1 MKLCMAGID
10 HVSAALEQ
18 REKLALVRGQVQAVL
33 PRIAERTG
41 CAAVLL
47 ATCSRTELYLH
58 AEGERVLPDAAEV
71 LCEAAGAPEC
81 RPFLVQRAGGEAV
94 RHLMQV
100 SAGMQ
105 SQIFGD
111 DQIVSQVKDAA
122 ALARELKTADAV
134 LDTLFRRAVTAGKR
148 VRTETRLTGV
158 PASAAQAG
166 VRRAERFFGTLAGKR
181 AVVIGNGEM
190 GRLAARALVEAG
202 CAVTVTLRTYRHGE
216 TVVPQ
221 GCATVP
227 YERRMERIEGA
238 DLVVSA
244 TTSPHFTLT
253 AEQTA
258 ALSHPPRLLLDL
270 AMPRDI
276 ESAAASGHTALF
288 NLDDL
293 GELGDTDN
301 AARETALRILDEET
315 REFFAWL
322 NYRAALPLIAQLKS
336 AVASRVRHIRDYDA
350 LVADG
355 DAETLAELAANRAV
369 ELVLGGMKQKIDVET
384 MKACLEHIGK
394 GSGR

>member
-10 HVSAALEQ
+10 ASAPFEE
-18 REKLALVRGQVQAVL
+18 REKLSLVRGQVQAML
-33 PRIAERTG
+33 PRIAEQTG

-58 AEGERVLPDAAEV
+58 AEGERALPDPAEA
-71 LCEAAGAPEC
+71 LCRAAGVAASAFVTRREG
-81 RPFLVQRAGGEAV
+81 ADAV
-94 RHLMQV
+94 RHLMHV
-100 SAGMQ
+100 AAGMQ

-111 DQIVSQVKDAA
+111 DQIVSQVKDAV
-122 ALARELKTADAV
+122 ALAREAKTTDAV

-158 PASAAQAG
+158 PASAAEVG
-166 VRRAERFFGTLAGKR
+166 VRRAERFFGSLAGRR

-190 GRLAARALVEAG
+190 GRLAARALVRAG
-202 CAVTVTLRTYRHGE
+202 SEVTVTLRTYRHGE
-216 TVVPQ
+216 TLVPQ
-221 GCATVP
+221 GCGTVP
-227 YERRMERIEGA
+227 YDRRLDAIEGA

-253 AEQTA
+253 AAQMQT
-258 ALSHPPRLLLDL
+258 LLCPPRLLLDL

-276 ESAAASGHTALF
+276 ESTAAGAQTALF

-293 GELGDTDN
+293 GDLGDADDTS
-301 AARETALRILDEET
+301 RETAGCILDEET

-322 NYRAALPLIAQLKS
+322 NYRAALPLIAKIKS
-336 AVASRVRHIRDYDA
+336 AAIERVRHMRDYDA
-350 LVADG
+350 LAAEG
-355 DAETLAELAANRAV
+355 DAETLAELAVSRAV
-369 ELVLGGMKQKIDVET
+369 ELVIGGMKEKVNVQS
-384 MKACLEHIGK
+384 MKDCLEHIRK

>member
-10 HVSAALEQ
+10 ASAPFEE
-18 REKLALVRGQVQAVL
+18 REKLSLVRGQVQAML
-33 PRIAERTG
+33 PRIAEQTG

-58 AEGERVLPDAAEV
+58 AEGERALPDPAEA
-71 LCEAAGAPEC
+71 LCRAAGVAASAFVTRREG
-81 RPFLVQRAGGEAV
+81 ADAV
-94 RHLMQV
+94 RHLMHV
-100 SAGMQ
+100 AAGMQ

-111 DQIVSQVKDAA
+111 DQIVSQVKDAV
-122 ALARELKTADAV
+122 ALAREAKTTDAV

-158 PASAAQAG
+158 PASAAEVG
-166 VRRAERFFGTLAGKR
+166 VRRAERFFGSLAGRR

-190 GRLAARALVEAG
+190 GRLAARALVRAG
-202 CAVTVTLRTYRHGE
+202 SEVTVTLRTYRHGE
-216 TVVPQ
+216 TLVPQ
-221 GCATVP
+221 GCGTVP
-227 YERRMERIEGA
+227 YDRRLDAIEGA

-253 AEQTA
+253 AAQMQT
-258 ALSHPPRLLLDL
+258 LLCPPRLLLDL

-276 ESAAASGHTALF
+276 ESTAAGAQTALF

-293 GELGDTDN
+293 GDLGDADDTS
-301 AARETALRILDEET
+301 RETAECILDEET

-322 NYRAALPLIAQLKS
+322 NYRTALPLITEIKS
-336 AVASRVRHIRDYDA
+336 AAIERVRHMRDYDA
-350 LVADG
+350 LAAEG
-355 DAETLAELAANRAV
+355 DAETLAELAVSRAV
-369 ELVLGGMKQKIDVET
+369 ELVLGGMKEKVNVQS
-384 MKACLEHIGK
+384 MKDCLEHIRK

>member
-10 HVSAALEQ
+10 ASAPFEE
-18 REKLALVRGQVQAVL
+18 REKLSLVRGQVQAML
-33 PRIAERTG
+33 PRIAEQTG

-58 AEGERVLPDAAEV
+58 AEGERALPDPAEA
-71 LCEAAGAPEC
+71 LCRAAGVAASAFVTRREG
-81 RPFLVQRAGGEAV
+81 ADAV
-94 RHLMQV
+94 RHLMHV
-100 SAGMQ
+100 AAGMQ

-111 DQIVSQVKDAA
+111 DQIVSQVKDAV
-122 ALARELKTADAV
+122 ALAREAKTTDAV

-158 PASAAQAG
+158 PASAAEVG
-166 VRRAERFFGTLAGKR
+166 VRRAERFFGSLAGRR

-190 GRLAARALVEAG
+190 GRLAARALVRAG
-202 CAVTVTLRTYRHGE
+202 SEVTVTLRTYRHGE
-216 TVVPQ
+216 TLVPQ
-221 GCATVP
+221 GCGTVP
-227 YERRMERIEGA
+227 YDRRLDAIEGA

-253 AEQTA
+253 AAQMQT
-258 ALSHPPRLLLDL
+258 LLCPPRLLLDL

-276 ESAAASGHTALF
+276 ESTAVGAQTALF

-293 GELGDTDN
+293 GDLGDADDTS
-301 AARETALRILDEET
+301 RETAECILDEET

-322 NYRAALPLIAQLKS
+322 NYRAALPLIAKIKS
-336 AVASRVRHIRDYDA
+336 AAIERVRHMRDYDA
-350 LVADG
+350 LAAEG
-355 DAETLAELAANRAV
+355 DAETLAELAVSRAV
-369 ELVLGGMKQKIDVET
+369 ELVLGGMKEKVNVQS
-384 MKACLEHIGK
+384 MKDCLEHIRK

>member
-10 HVSAALEQ
+10 ASAPFEE
-18 REKLALVRGQVQAVL
+18 REKLSLVRGQVQAML
-33 PRIAERTG
+33 PRIAEQTG

-58 AEGERVLPDAAEV
+58 AEGERALPDTAEA
-71 LCEAAGAPEC
+71 LCRAAGVAASAFVTRREG
-81 RPFLVQRAGGEAV
+81 ADAV
-94 RHLMQV
+94 RHLMHV
-100 SAGMQ
+100 AAGMQ

-111 DQIVSQVKDAA
+111 DQIVSQVKDAV
-122 ALARELKTADAV
+122 ALAREAKTTDAV

-158 PASAAQAG
+158 PASAAEVG
-166 VRRAERFFGTLAGKR
+166 VRRAERFFGSLAGRR

-190 GRLAARALVEAG
+190 GRLAARALVRAG
-202 CAVTVTLRTYRHGE
+202 SEVTVTLRTYRHGE
-216 TVVPQ
+216 TLVPQ
-221 GCATVP
+221 GCGTVP
-227 YERRMERIEGA
+227 YDRRLDAIEGA

-253 AEQTA
+253 AVQMQT
-258 ALSHPPRLLLDL
+258 LLCPPRLLLDL

-276 ESAAASGHTALF
+276 ESTAAGAQTALF

-293 GELGDTDN
+293 GDLGDADDTS
-301 AARETALRILDEET
+301 RETAECILDEET

-322 NYRAALPLIAQLKS
+322 NYRAALPLIAKIKS
-336 AVASRVRHIRDYDA
+336 AAIERVRHMRDYDA
-350 LVADG
+350 LAAEG
-355 DAETLAELAANRAV
+355 DAETLAELAVSRAV
-369 ELVLGGMKQKIDVET
+369 ELVLGGMKEKVNVQS
-384 MKACLEHIGK
+384 MKDCLEHIRK

>member
-10 HVSAALEQ
+10 ASAPFEE
-18 REKLALVRGQVQAVL
+18 REKLSLVRGQVQAML
-33 PRIAERTG
+33 PRIAEQTG

-58 AEGERVLPDAAEV
+58 AEGERALPDPAEA
-71 LCEAAGAPEC
+71 LCRAAGVAASAFVTRREG
-81 RPFLVQRAGGEAV
+81 ADAV
-94 RHLMQV
+94 RHLMHV
-100 SAGMQ
+100 AAGMQ

-111 DQIVSQVKDAA
+111 DQIVSQVKDAV
-122 ALARELKTADAV
+122 ALAREAKTTDAV

-158 PASAAQAG
+158 PASAAEVG
-166 VRRAERFFGTLAGKR
+166 VRRAERFFGSLAGRR

-190 GRLAARALVEAG
+190 GRLAARALVRAG
-202 CAVTVTLRTYRHGE
+202 SEVTVTLRTYRHGE
-216 TVVPQ
+216 TLVPQ
-221 GCATVP
+221 GCGTVP
-227 YERRMERIEGA
+227 YDRRLDAIEGA

-253 AEQTA
+253 AAQMQT
-258 ALSHPPRLLLDL
+258 LLCPPRLLLDL

-276 ESAAASGHTALF
+276 ESTAARAQTALF

-293 GELGDTDN
+293 GDLGDADDTS
-301 AARETALRILDEET
+301 RETAECILDEET

-322 NYRAALPLIAQLKS
+322 NYRAALPLIAKIKS
-336 AVASRVRHIRDYDA
+336 AAIERVRHMRDYDA
-350 LVADG
+350 LSAEG
-355 DAETLAELAANRAV
+355 DAETLAELAVSRAV
-369 ELVLGGMKQKIDVET
+369 ELVLGGMKEKVNVQS
-384 MKACLEHIGK
+384 MKDCLEHIRK

>member
-10 HVSAALEQ
+10 ASAPFEE
-18 REKLALVRGQVQAVL
+18 REKLSLVRGQVQAML
-33 PRIAERTG
+33 PRIAEQTG

-58 AEGERVLPDAAEV
+58 AEGDRALPDPAEA
-71 LCEAAGAPEC
+71 LCRAAGVAASAFVTRREG
-81 RPFLVQRAGGEAV
+81 ADAV
-94 RHLMQV
+94 RHLMHV
-100 SAGMQ
+100 AAGMQ

-111 DQIVSQVKDAA
+111 DQIVSQVKDAV
-122 ALARELKTADAV
+122 ALAREAKTTDAV

-158 PASAAQAG
+158 PASAAEVG
-166 VRRAERFFGTLAGKR
+166 VRRAERFFGSLAGRR

-190 GRLAARALVEAG
+190 GRLAARALVRAG
-202 CAVTVTLRTYRHGE
+202 SEVTVTLRTYRHGE
-216 TVVPQ
+216 TLVPQ
-221 GCATVP
+221 GCGTVP
-227 YERRMERIEGA
+227 YARRLDAIEGA

-253 AEQTA
+253 AAQMQT
-258 ALSHPPRLLLDL
+258 LLCPPRLLLDL

-276 ESAAASGHTALF
+276 ESTAAGAQTALF

-293 GELGDTDN
+293 GDLGDADDTS
-301 AARETALRILDEET
+301 RETAECILDEET

-322 NYRAALPLIAQLKS
+322 NYRAALPLIAKIKS
-336 AVASRVRHIRDYDA
+336 AAIERVRHMRDYDA
-350 LVADG
+350 LAAEG
-355 DAETLAELAANRAV
+355 DAETLAELAVSRAV
-369 ELVLGGMKQKIDVET
+369 ELVLGGMKEKVNVQS
-384 MKACLEHIGK
+384 MKDCLEHIRK

>member
-10 HVSAALEQ
+10 ASAPFEE
-18 REKLALVRGQVQAVL
+18 REKLSLVRGQVQAML
-33 PRIAERTG
+33 PRIAEQTG

-58 AEGERVLPDAAEV
+58 AEGERALPDPAEA
-71 LCEAAGAPEC
+71 LCRAAGVAASAFVTRREG
-81 RPFLVQRAGGEAV
+81 ADTV
-94 RHLMQV
+94 RHLMHV
-100 SAGMQ
+100 AAGMQ

-111 DQIVSQVKDAA
+111 DQIVSQVKDAV
-122 ALARELKTADAV
+122 ALAREAKTTDAV

-158 PASAAQAG
+158 PTSAAEVG
-166 VRRAERFFGTLAGKR
+166 VRRAERFFGSLAGRR

-190 GRLAARALVEAG
+190 GRLAARALVRAG
-202 CAVTVTLRTYRHGE
+202 SEVTVTLRTYRHGE
-216 TVVPQ
+216 TLVPQ
-221 GCATVP
+221 GCGTVP
-227 YERRMERIEGA
+227 YDRRLDAIEGA

-253 AEQTA
+253 AAQMQT
-258 ALSHPPRLLLDL
+258 LLCPPRLLLDL

-276 ESAAASGHTALF
+276 ESTAAGAQTALF

-293 GELGDTDN
+293 GDLGDADDTS
-301 AARETALRILDEET
+301 RETAECILDEET

-322 NYRAALPLIAQLKS
+322 NYRAALPLIAKIKS
-336 AVASRVRHIRDYDA
+336 AAIERVRHMRDYDA
-350 LVADG
+350 LAAEG
-355 DAETLAELAANRAV
+355 DAETLAELAVSRAV
-369 ELVLGGMKQKIDVET
+369 ELVLGGMKEKVNVQS
-384 MKACLEHIGK
+384 MKDCLEHIRK

>member
-10 HVSAALEQ
+10 ASAPFEE
-18 REKLALVRGQVQAVL
+18 REKLSLVRGQVQAML
-33 PRIAERTG
+33 PRIAEQTG

-58 AEGERVLPDAAEV
+58 AEGERALPDPAEA
-71 LCEAAGAPEC
+71 LCRAAGVAASAFVTRREG
-81 RPFLVQRAGGEAV
+81 ADAV
-94 RHLMQV
+94 RHLMHV
-100 SAGMQ
+100 AAGMQ

-111 DQIVSQVKDAA
+111 DQIVSQVKDAV
-122 ALARELKTADAV
+122 ALAREAKTTDAV

-158 PASAAQAG
+158 PASAAEVG
-166 VRRAERFFGTLAGKR
+166 VRRAERFFGSLAGRR

-190 GRLAARALVEAG
+190 SRLAARALVRAG
-202 CAVTVTLRTYRHGE
+202 SEVTVTLRTYRHGE
-216 TVVPQ
+216 TLVPQ
-221 GCATVP
+221 GCGTVP
-227 YERRMERIEGA
+227 YDRRLDAIEGA

-253 AEQTA
+253 AAQMQM
-258 ALSHPPRLLLDL
+258 LLCPPRLLLDL

-276 ESAAASGHTALF
+276 ESTAAGAQTALF

-293 GELGDTDN
+293 GDLGDTDDTS
-301 AARETALRILDEET
+301 RETAECILDEEK

-322 NYRAALPLIAQLKS
+322 NYRAALPLIAKIKS
-336 AVASRVRHIRDYDA
+336 AAIERVRHMRDYDA
-350 LVADG
+350 LAAEG
-355 DAETLAELAANRAV
+355 DAETLAELAVSRAV
-369 ELVLGGMKQKIDVET
+369 ELVLGGMKEKVNVQS
-384 MKACLEHIGK
+384 MKDCLEHIRK

>member
-10 HVSAALEQ
+10 ASAPFEE
-18 REKLALVRGQVQAVL
+18 RERLSLVRGQVQAML
-33 PRIAERTG
+33 PRIAEQTG

-58 AEGERVLPDAAEV
+58 AEGERALPDPAEA
-71 LCEAAGAPEC
+71 LCRAAGVAASAFVTRREG
-81 RPFLVQRAGGEAV
+81 ADAV
-94 RHLMQV
+94 RHLMHV
-100 SAGMQ
+100 ASGMQ

-111 DQIVSQVKDAA
+111 DQIVSQVKDAV
-122 ALARELKTADAV
+122 ALAREAKTTDAV

-158 PASAAQAG
+158 PASAAEVG
-166 VRRAERFFGTLAGKR
+166 VRRAERFFGSLAGRR

-190 GRLAARALVEAG
+190 GRLAARALVRAG
-202 CAVTVTLRTYRHGE
+202 SEVTVTLRTYRHGE
-216 TVVPQ
+216 TLVPQ
-221 GCATVP
+221 GCGTVP
-227 YERRMERIEGA
+227 YDRRLDAIEGA

-253 AEQTA
+253 AAQMQT
-258 ALSHPPRLLLDL
+258 LLCPPRLLLDL

-276 ESAAASGHTALF
+276 ESTAAGAQTALF

-293 GELGDTDN
+293 GDLGDADDTS
-301 AARETALRILDEET
+301 RETAECILDEET

-322 NYRAALPLIAQLKS
+322 NYRAALPLIAKIKS
-336 AVASRVRHIRDYDA
+336 AVIERVRHMRDYDA
-350 LVADG
+350 LAAEG
-355 DAETLAELAANRAV
+355 DAETLAELAVSRAV
-369 ELVLGGMKQKIDVET
+369 ELVLGGMKEKVNVQS
-384 MKACLEHIGK
+384 MKDCLEHIRK

>member
-10 HVSAALEQ
+10 ASAPFEE
-18 REKLALVRGQVQAVL
+18 REKLSLVRGQVQAML
-33 PRIAERTG
+33 PRIAEQTG

-58 AEGERVLPDAAEV
+58 AEGERVLPDPAEALCRAADV
-71 LCEAAGAPEC
+71 AASAFVTRREGAD
-81 RPFLVQRAGGEAV
+81 AV
-94 RHLMQV
+94 RHLMHV
-100 SAGMQ
+100 AAGMQ

-111 DQIVSQVKDAA
+111 DQIVSQVKDAV
-122 ALARELKTADAV
+122 ALAREAKTTDAV

-158 PASAAQAG
+158 PASAAEVG
-166 VRRAERFFGTLAGKR
+166 VRRAERFFGSLAGRR

-190 GRLAARALVEAG
+190 GRLAARALVRAG
-202 CAVTVTLRTYRHGE
+202 SEVTVTLRTYRHGE
-216 TVVPQ
+216 TLVPQ
-221 GCATVP
+221 GCGTVP
-227 YERRMERIEGA
+227 YDRRLDAIEGA

-253 AEQTA
+253 AAQMQT
-258 ALSHPPRLLLDL
+258 LLCPPRLLLDL

-276 ESAAASGHTALF
+276 ESTAAGAQTALF

-293 GELGDTDN
+293 GDLGDADDTS
-301 AARETALRILDEET
+301 RETAECILDEET

-322 NYRAALPLIAQLKS
+322 NYRAALPLIAKIKS
-336 AVASRVRHIRDYDA
+336 AAIERVRHMRDYDA
-350 LVADG
+350 LAAEG
-355 DAETLAELAANRAV
+355 DAETLAELAVSRAV
-369 ELVLGGMKQKIDVET
+369 ELVLGGMKEKVNVQS
-384 MKACLEHIGK
+384 MKDCLEHIRK

>member
-18 REKLALVRGQVQAVL
+18 REKLSLVRGQVQAVL

-58 AEGERVLPDAAEV
+58 AEGERVLPGAAEV

-111 DQIVSQVKDAA
+111 DQIVSQVKVAA

-253 AEQTA
+253 A
-258 ALSHPPRLLLDL
+258 
-270 AMPRDI
+270 
-276 ESAAASGHTALF
+276 
-288 NLDDL
+288 
-293 GELGDTDN
+293 
-301 AARETALRILDEET
+301 
-315 REFFAWL
+315 
-322 NYRAALPLIAQLKS
+322 
-336 AVASRVRHIRDYDA
+336 
-350 LVADG
+350 DG
-355 DAETLAELAANRAV
+355 
-369 ELVLGGMKQKIDVET
+369 
-384 MKACLEHIGK
+384 
-394 GSGR
+394 

>member
-10 HVSAALEQ
+10 ASAPFEE
-18 REKLALVRGQVQAVL
+18 REKLSLVRGQVQAML
-33 PRIAERTG
+33 PRIAEQTG

-58 AEGERVLPDAAEV
+58 AEGERALPDPAEA
-71 LCEAAGAPEC
+71 LCRAAGVAASAFVTRREG
-81 RPFLVQRAGGEAV
+81 ADAV
-94 RHLMQV
+94 RHLMHV
-100 SAGMQ
+100 AAGMQ

-111 DQIVSQVKDAA
+111 DQIVSQVKDAV
-122 ALARELKTADAV
+122 ALAREAKTTDAV

-158 PASAAQAG
+158 PASAAEVG
-166 VRRAERFFGTLAGKR
+166 VRRAERFFGSLAGRR

-190 GRLAARALVEAG
+190 GRLAARALVRAG
-202 CAVTVTLRTYRHGE
+202 SEVTVTLRTYRHGE
-216 TVVPQ
+216 TLVPQ
-221 GCATVP
+221 GCGTVP
-227 YERRMERIEGA
+227 YDRRLDAIEGA

-253 AEQTA
+253 AAQMQT
-258 ALSHPPRLLLDL
+258 LLCPPRLLLDL

-276 ESAAASGHTALF
+276 ESTAAGAQTALF

-293 GELGDTDN
+293 GDLGDADDTS
-301 AARETALRILDEET
+301 RETAECILNEET

-322 NYRAALPLIAQLKS
+322 NYRAALPLIAKIKS
-336 AVASRVRHIRDYDA
+336 AAIERVRHMRDYDA
-350 LVADG
+350 LAAEG
-355 DAETLAELAANRAV
+355 DAETLAELAVSRAV
-369 ELVLGGMKQKIDVET
+369 ELVLGGMKEKVNVQS
-384 MKACLEHIGK
+384 MKDCLEHIRK

>member
-10 HVSAALEQ
+10 ASAPFEE
-18 REKLALVRGQVQAVL
+18 REKLSLVRGQVQAML
-33 PRIAERTG
+33 PRIAEQTG

-58 AEGERVLPDAAEV
+58 AEGERALPDPAEA
-71 LCEAAGAPEC
+71 LCRAAGVAASAFVTRREG
-81 RPFLVQRAGGEAV
+81 ADAV
-94 RHLMQV
+94 RHLMHV
-100 SAGMQ
+100 AAGMQ

-111 DQIVSQVKDAA
+111 DQIVSQVKDAV
-122 ALARELKTADAV
+122 ALAREAKTTDAV

-158 PASAAQAG
+158 PASAAEVG
-166 VRRAERFFGTLAGKR
+166 VRRAERFFGSLAGRR

-190 GRLAARALVEAG
+190 GRLAARALVRAG
-202 CAVTVTLRTYRHGE
+202 SEVTVTLRTYRHGE
-216 TVVPQ
+216 TLVPQ
-221 GCATVP
+221 GCGTVP
-227 YERRMERIEGA
+227 YDRRLDAIEGA

-253 AEQTA
+253 AAQMQT
-258 ALSHPPRLLLDL
+258 LLCPPRLLLDL

-276 ESAAASGHTALF
+276 ESTAAGAQTALF

-293 GELGDTDN
+293 GDLGDTDDTS
-301 AARETALRILDEET
+301 RETAECILDEET

-322 NYRAALPLIAQLKS
+322 NYRAALPLIAKIKS
-336 AVASRVRHIRDYDA
+336 AAIERVRHMRDYDA
-350 LVADG
+350 LAAEG
-355 DAETLAELAANRAV
+355 DAETLAELAVSRAV
-369 ELVLGGMKQKIDVET
+369 ELVLGGMKEKVNVQS
-384 MKACLEHIGK
+384 MKDCLEHIRK

>member
-10 HVSAALEQ
+10 ASAPFEE
-18 REKLALVRGQVQAVL
+18 REKLSLVRGQVQAML
-33 PRIAERTG
+33 PRIAEQTG

-58 AEGERVLPDAAEV
+58 AEGERALPDPAEA
-71 LCEAAGAPEC
+71 LCRAAGVAASAFVTRREG
-81 RPFLVQRAGGEAV
+81 ADAV
-94 RHLMQV
+94 RHLMHV
-100 SAGMQ
+100 AAGMQ

-111 DQIVSQVKDAA
+111 DQIVSQVKDAV
-122 ALARELKTADAV
+122 ALAREAKTTDAV

-158 PASAAQAG
+158 PASAAEVG
-166 VRRAERFFGTLAGKR
+166 VRRAERFFGSLAGRR

-190 GRLAARALVEAG
+190 GRLAARAFVRAG
-202 CAVTVTLRTYRHGE
+202 SEVTVTLRTYRHGE
-216 TVVPQ
+216 TLVPQ
-221 GCATVP
+221 GCGTVP
-227 YERRMERIEGA
+227 YARRLDAIEGA

-253 AEQTA
+253 AAQMQT
-258 ALSHPPRLLLDL
+258 LLCPPRLLLDL

-276 ESAAASGHTALF
+276 ESTAAGAQTALF

-293 GELGDTDN
+293 GDLGDADDTS
-301 AARETALRILDEET
+301 RETAECILDEET

-322 NYRAALPLIAQLKS
+322 NYRAALPLITKIKS
-336 AVASRVRHIRDYDA
+336 AAIERVRHMRDYDA
-350 LVADG
+350 LAAEG
-355 DAETLAELAANRAV
+355 DAETLAELAVSRAV
-369 ELVLGGMKQKIDVET
+369 ELVLGGMKEKVNVQS
-384 MKACLEHIGK
+384 MKDCLEHIRK

>member
-10 HVSAALEQ
+10 ASAPFEE
-18 REKLALVRGQVQAVL
+18 REKLSLVRGQVQAML
-33 PRIAERTG
+33 PRIAEQTG

-58 AEGERVLPDAAEV
+58 AEGERALPDPAEA
-71 LCEAAGAPEC
+71 LCRAAGVAASAFVTRREG
-81 RPFLVQRAGGEAV
+81 ADAV
-94 RHLMQV
+94 RHLMHV
-100 SAGMQ
+100 AAGMQ

-111 DQIVSQVKDAA
+111 DQIVSQVKDAV
-122 ALARELKTADAV
+122 ALAREAKTTDAV

-158 PASAAQAG
+158 PASAAEVG
-166 VRRAERFFGTLAGKR
+166 VRRAERFFGSLAGRR

-190 GRLAARALVEAG
+190 GRLAARALVRAG
-202 CAVTVTLRTYRHGE
+202 SEVTVTLRTYRHGE
-216 TVVPQ
+216 TLVPQ
-221 GCATVP
+221 GCGTVP
-227 YERRMERIEGA
+227 YDRRLDAIEGA

-253 AEQTA
+253 AAQMQT
-258 ALSHPPRLLLDL
+258 LLCPPRLLLDL

-276 ESAAASGHTALF
+276 ESTAARAQTALF

-293 GELGDTDN
+293 GDLGDADDTS
-301 AARETALRILDEET
+301 RETAECILDEET

-322 NYRAALPLIAQLKS
+322 NYRAALPLIAKIKS
-336 AVASRVRHIRDYDA
+336 AAIERVRHMRDYDA
-350 LVADG
+350 LAAEG
-355 DAETLAELAANRAV
+355 DAETLAELAVSRAV
-369 ELVLGGMKQKIDVET
+369 ELVLGGMKEKVNVQS
-384 MKACLEHIGK
+384 MKDCLEHIRK

>member
-10 HVSAALEQ
+10 ASAPFEE
-18 REKLALVRGQVQAVL
+18 REKLSLVRGQVQAML
-33 PRIAERTG
+33 PRIAEQTG

-58 AEGERVLPDAAEV
+58 AEGERALPDPAEA
-71 LCEAAGAPEC
+71 LCRAAGVAASAFVTRREG
-81 RPFLVQRAGGEAV
+81 ADAV
-94 RHLMQV
+94 RHLMHV
-100 SAGMQ
+100 AAGMQ

-111 DQIVSQVKDAA
+111 DQIVSQVKDAV
-122 ALARELKTADAV
+122 ALAREAKTTDAV

-158 PASAAQAG
+158 PASAAEVG
-166 VRRAERFFGTLAGKR
+166 VRRAERFFGSLAGRR

-190 GRLAARALVEAG
+190 GRLAARALVRAG
-202 CAVTVTLRTYRHGE
+202 SEVTVTLRTYRHGE
-216 TVVPQ
+216 TLVPQ
-221 GCATVP
+221 GCGTVP
-227 YERRMERIEGA
+227 YDRRLDAIEGA

-253 AEQTA
+253 AAQMQT
-258 ALSHPPRLLLDL
+258 LLCPPRLLLDL

-276 ESAAASGHTALF
+276 ESTAAGAQTALF

-293 GELGDTDN
+293 GDLGDADDTS
-301 AARETALRILDEET
+301 RETAECILDEET

-322 NYRAALPLIAQLKS
+322 NYRAALPLIAKIKS
-336 AVASRVRHIRDYDA
+336 AAIERVRHMRDYDA
-350 LVADG
+350 LAAEG
-355 DAETLAELAANRAV
+355 DAETLAELAVSRAV
-369 ELVLGGMKQKIDVET
+369 ELVIGGMKEKVNVQS
-384 MKACLEHIGK
+384 MKDCLEHIRK

>member
-10 HVSAALEQ
+10 ASAPFEE
-18 REKLALVRGQVQAVL
+18 RERLSLVRGQVQAML
-33 PRIAERTG
+33 PRIAEQTG

-58 AEGERVLPDAAEV
+58 AEGERALPDPAEA
-71 LCEAAGAPEC
+71 LCRAAGVAASAFVTRREG
-81 RPFLVQRAGGEAV
+81 ADAV
-94 RHLMQV
+94 RHLMHV
-100 SAGMQ
+100 AAGMQ

-111 DQIVSQVKDAA
+111 DQIVSQVKDAV
-122 ALARELKTADAV
+122 ALAREAKTTDAV

-158 PASAAQAG
+158 PASAAEVG
-166 VRRAERFFGTLAGKR
+166 VRRAERFFGSLAGRR

-190 GRLAARALVEAG
+190 GRLAARALVRAG
-202 CAVTVTLRTYRHGE
+202 SEVTVTLRTYRHGE
-216 TVVPQ
+216 TLVPQ
-221 GCATVP
+221 GCGTVP
-227 YERRMERIEGA
+227 YDRRLDAIEGA

-253 AEQTA
+253 AAQMQT
-258 ALSHPPRLLLDL
+258 LLCPPRLLLDL

-276 ESAAASGHTALF
+276 ESTAAGAQTALF

-293 GELGDTDN
+293 GDLGDADDTS
-301 AARETALRILDEET
+301 RETAECILDEET

-322 NYRAALPLIAQLKS
+322 NYRAALPLIAKIKS
-336 AVASRVRHIRDYDA
+336 AAIERVRHMRDYDA
-350 LVADG
+350 LAAEG
-355 DAETLAELAANRAV
+355 DAETLAELAVSRAV
-369 ELVLGGMKQKIDVET
+369 ELVLGGMKEKVNVQS
-384 MKACLEHIGK
+384 MKDCLEHIRK

>member
-10 HVSAALEQ
+10 ASAPFEE
-18 REKLALVRGQVQAVL
+18 REKLSLVRGQVQAML

-58 AEGERVLPDAAEV
+58 AEGERALPDPAEA
-71 LCEAAGAPEC
+71 LCRAAGVAASAFVTRREG
-81 RPFLVQRAGGEAV
+81 ADAV
-94 RHLMQV
+94 RHLMHV
-100 SAGMQ
+100 AAGMQ

-111 DQIVSQVKDAA
+111 DQIVSQVKDAV
-122 ALARELKTADAV
+122 ALAREAKTTDAV

-158 PASAAQAG
+158 PASAAEVG
-166 VRRAERFFGTLAGKR
+166 VRRAERFFGSLAGRR

-190 GRLAARALVEAG
+190 GRLAARALVRAG
-202 CAVTVTLRTYRHGE
+202 SEVTVTLRTYRHGE
-216 TVVPQ
+216 TLVPQ
-221 GCATVP
+221 GCGTVP
-227 YERRMERIEGA
+227 YDRRLDAIEGA

-253 AEQTA
+253 AAQMQT
-258 ALSHPPRLLLDL
+258 LLCPPRLLLDL

-276 ESAAASGHTALF
+276 ESTAAGAQTALF

-293 GELGDTDN
+293 GDLGDADDTS
-301 AARETALRILDEET
+301 RETAECILDEET

-322 NYRAALPLIAQLKS
+322 NYRAALPLIAKIKS
-336 AVASRVRHIRDYDA
+336 AAIERVRHMRDYDA
-350 LVADG
+350 LAAEG
-355 DAETLAELAANRAV
+355 DAETLAELAVSRAV
-369 ELVLGGMKQKIDVET
+369 ELVLGGMKEKVNVQS
-384 MKACLEHIGK
+384 MKDCLKHIRK

>member
-10 HVSAALEQ
+10 ASAPFEE
-18 REKLALVRGQVQAVL
+18 REKLSLVRGQVQAML
-33 PRIAERTG
+33 PRIAEQTG

-58 AEGERVLPDAAEV
+58 AEGERALPDPAEA
-71 LCEAAGAPEC
+71 LCRAAGVAASAFVTRREG
-81 RPFLVQRAGGEAV
+81 ADAV
-94 RHLMQV
+94 RHLMHV
-100 SAGMQ
+100 AAGMQ

-111 DQIVSQVKDAA
+111 DQIVSQVKDAV
-122 ALARELKTADAV
+122 ALAREAKTTDAV

-158 PASAAQAG
+158 PASAAEVG
-166 VRRAERFFGTLAGKR
+166 VRRAERFFGSLAGHR

-190 GRLAARALVEAG
+190 GRLAARALVRAG
-202 CAVTVTLRTYRHGE
+202 SEVTVTLRTYRHGE
-216 TVVPQ
+216 TLVPQ
-221 GCATVP
+221 GCGTVP
-227 YERRMERIEGA
+227 YARRLDAIEGA

-253 AEQTA
+253 AAQMQT
-258 ALSHPPRLLLDL
+258 LLCPPRLLLDL

-276 ESAAASGHTALF
+276 ESTAAGAQTALF

-293 GELGDTDN
+293 GDLGDADDTS
-301 AARETALRILDEET
+301 RETAECILDEET

-322 NYRAALPLIAQLKS
+322 NYRAALPLIAKIKS
-336 AVASRVRHIRDYDA
+336 AAIERVRHMRDYDA
-350 LVADG
+350 LAAEG
-355 DAETLAELAANRAV
+355 DAETLAELAVSRAV
-369 ELVLGGMKQKIDVET
+369 ELVLGGMKEKVNVQS
-384 MKACLEHIGK
+384 MKDCLEYIRK

>member
-10 HVSAALEQ
+10 ASAPFEE
-18 REKLALVRGQVQAVL
+18 REKLSLVRGQVQAML
-33 PRIAERTG
+33 PRIAEQTG

-58 AEGERVLPDAAEV
+58 AEGERALPDPAEA
-71 LCEAAGAPEC
+71 LCRAAGVAASAFVTRREG
-81 RPFLVQRAGGEAV
+81 ADAV
-94 RHLMQV
+94 RHLMHV
-100 SAGMQ
+100 AAGMQ

-122 ALARELKTADAV
+122 VLAREAKTTDAV

-158 PASAAQAG
+158 PASAAEVG
-166 VRRAERFFGTLAGKR
+166 VRRAERFFGSLAGRR

-190 GRLAARALVEAG
+190 VRLAARALVRVGSE
-202 CAVTVTLRTYRHGE
+202 VTVTLRTYRHGE
-216 TVVPQ
+216 TLVPQ
-221 GCATVP
+221 GCGTVP
-227 YERRMERIEGA
+227 YARRLDAIEGA

-253 AEQTA
+253 AAQMQT
-258 ALSHPPRLLLDL
+258 LLCPPRLLLDL

-276 ESAAASGHTALF
+276 ESTAAGAQTALF

-293 GELGDTDN
+293 GDLGDADDTS
-301 AARETALRILDEET
+301 RETAECILDEET

-322 NYRAALPLIAQLKS
+322 NYRAALPLIAKIKS
-336 AVASRVRHIRDYDA
+336 AAIERVRHMRDYDA
-350 LVADG
+350 LAAEG
-355 DAETLAELAANRAV
+355 DAETLAELAVSRAV
-369 ELVLGGMKQKIDVET
+369 ELVLGGMKEKVNVQS
-384 MKACLEHIGK
+384 MKDCLEHIRK

>member
-10 HVSAALEQ
+10 ASAPFEE
-18 REKLALVRGQVQAVL
+18 REKLSLVRGQVQAML

-58 AEGERVLPDAAEV
+58 AEGERALPDPAEA
-71 LCEAAGAPEC
+71 LCRAAGVAASAFVTRREG
-81 RPFLVQRAGGEAV
+81 ADAV
-94 RHLMQV
+94 RHLMHV
-100 SAGMQ
+100 AAGMQ

-111 DQIVSQVKDAA
+111 DQIVSQVKDAV
-122 ALARELKTADAV
+122 ALAREAKTTDAV

-158 PASAAQAG
+158 PASAAEVG
-166 VRRAERFFGTLAGKR
+166 VRRAERFFGSLAGRR

-190 GRLAARALVEAG
+190 GRLAARALVRAG
-202 CAVTVTLRTYRHGE
+202 SEVTVTLRTYRHGE
-216 TVVPQ
+216 TLVPQ
-221 GCATVP
+221 GCGTVP
-227 YERRMERIEGA
+227 YDRRLDAIEGA

-253 AEQTA
+253 AAQMQT
-258 ALSHPPRLLLDL
+258 LLCPPRLLLDL

-276 ESAAASGHTALF
+276 ESTAAGAQTALF

-293 GELGDTDN
+293 GDLGDADDTS
-301 AARETALRILDEET
+301 RETAECILDEET

-322 NYRAALPLIAQLKS
+322 NYRAALPLIAKIKS
-336 AVASRVRHIRDYDA
+336 AAIERVRHMRDYDA
-350 LVADG
+350 LAAEG
-355 DAETLAELAANRAV
+355 DAETLAELAVSRAV
-369 ELVLGGMKQKIDVET
+369 ELVLGGMKEKVNVQS
-384 MKACLEHIGK
+384 MKDCLEHIRK
-394 GSGR
+394 GSDR

>member
-10 HVSAALEQ
+10 ASAPFEE
-18 REKLALVRGQVQAVL
+18 REKLSLVRGQVQAML
-33 PRIAERTG
+33 PRIAEQTG

-58 AEGERVLPDAAEV
+58 AEGERALPDPAEA
-71 LCEAAGAPEC
+71 LCRAAGVAASAFVTRREG
-81 RPFLVQRAGGEAV
+81 ADAV
-94 RHLMQV
+94 RHLMHV
-100 SAGMQ
+100 AAGMQ

-111 DQIVSQVKDAA
+111 DQIVSQVKDAV
-122 ALARELKTADAV
+122 ALAREAKTTDAV

-158 PASAAQAG
+158 PASAAEVG
-166 VRRAERFFGTLAGKR
+166 VRRAERFFGSLAGRR

-190 GRLAARALVEAG
+190 GRLAARALVRAG
-202 CAVTVTLRTYRHGE
+202 SEVTVTLRTYRHGE
-216 TVVPQ
+216 TLVPQ
-221 GCATVP
+221 GCGTVP
-227 YERRMERIEGA
+227 YDRRLDAIEGA

-253 AEQTA
+253 AAQMQT
-258 ALSHPPRLLLDL
+258 LLCPPRLLLDL

-276 ESAAASGHTALF
+276 ESTAAGAQTALF

-293 GELGDTDN
+293 GDLGDADDTS
-301 AARETALRILDEET
+301 RKTAECILDEET

-322 NYRAALPLIAQLKS
+322 NYRAALPLIAKIKS
-336 AVASRVRHIRDYDA
+336 AAIERVRHMRDYDA
-350 LVADG
+350 LAAEG
-355 DAETLAELAANRAV
+355 DAETLAELAVSRAV
-369 ELVLGGMKQKIDVET
+369 ELVLGGMKEKVNVQS
-384 MKACLEHIGK
+384 MKDCLEHIRK

>member
-10 HVSAALEQ
+10 ASAPFEE
-18 REKLALVRGQVQAVL
+18 REKLSLVRGQVQAML
-33 PRIAERTG
+33 PRIAEQTG

-58 AEGERVLPDAAEV
+58 AEGERALPDPAEA
-71 LCEAAGAPEC
+71 LCRAAGVAASAFVTRREG
-81 RPFLVQRAGGEAV
+81 ADAV
-94 RHLMQV
+94 RHLMHV
-100 SAGMQ
+100 ASGMQ

-111 DQIVSQVKDAA
+111 DQIVSQVKDAV
-122 ALARELKTADAV
+122 ALAREAKTTDAV

-158 PASAAQAG
+158 PASAAEVG
-166 VRRAERFFGTLAGKR
+166 VRRAERFFGSLAGHR

-190 GRLAARALVEAG
+190 GRLAARALVRAG
-202 CAVTVTLRTYRHGE
+202 SEVTVTLRTYRHGE
-216 TVVPQ
+216 TLVPQ
-221 GCATVP
+221 GCGTVP
-227 YERRMERIEGA
+227 YARRLDAIEGA

-253 AEQTA
+253 AAQMQT
-258 ALSHPPRLLLDL
+258 LLCPPRLLLDL

-276 ESAAASGHTALF
+276 ESTAAGAQTALF

-293 GELGDTDN
+293 GDLGDADDTS
-301 AARETALRILDEET
+301 RETAECILDEET

-322 NYRAALPLIAQLKS
+322 NYRAALPLIAKIKS
-336 AVASRVRHIRDYDA
+336 AAIERVRHMRDYDA
-350 LVADG
+350 LAAEG
-355 DAETLAELAANRAV
+355 DAETLAELAVSRAV
-369 ELVLGGMKQKIDVET
+369 ELVLGGMKEKVNVQS
-384 MKACLEHIGK
+384 MKDCLEHIRK

>member
-10 HVSAALEQ
+10 ASVPFEE
-18 REKLALVRGQVQAVL
+18 REKLSLVRGQVQAML
-33 PRIAERTG
+33 PRIAEQTG

-58 AEGERVLPDAAEV
+58 AEGERALPDPAEA
-71 LCEAAGAPEC
+71 LCRAAGVAASAFVTRREG
-81 RPFLVQRAGGEAV
+81 ADAV
-94 RHLMQV
+94 RHLMHV
-100 SAGMQ
+100 ASGMQ

-111 DQIVSQVKDAA
+111 DQIVSQVKDAV
-122 ALARELKTADAV
+122 ALAREAKTTDAV

-158 PASAAQAG
+158 PASAAEVG
-166 VRRAERFFGTLAGKR
+166 VRRAERFFGSLAGHR

-190 GRLAARALVEAG
+190 GRLAARALVRAG
-202 CAVTVTLRTYRHGE
+202 SEVTVTLRTYRHDE
-216 TVVPQ
+216 TLVPQ
-221 GCATVP
+221 GCGTVP
-227 YERRMERIEGA
+227 YDRRLDAIEGA

-253 AEQTA
+253 AAQMQT
-258 ALSHPPRLLLDL
+258 LLCPPRLLLDL

-276 ESAAASGHTALF
+276 ESTAAGAQTALF

-293 GELGDTDN
+293 GDLGDADDTS
-301 AARETALRILDEET
+301 RETAECILDEET

-322 NYRAALPLIAQLKS
+322 NYRAALPLIAKIKS
-336 AVASRVRHIRDYDA
+336 AAIERVRHMRDYDA
-350 LVADG
+350 LAAEG
-355 DAETLAELAANRAV
+355 DAETLAELAVSRAV
-369 ELVLGGMKQKIDVET
+369 ELVLGGMKEKVNVQS
-384 MKACLEHIGK
+384 MKDCLEHIRK

>member
-10 HVSAALEQ
+10 ASAPFEE
-18 REKLALVRGQVQAVL
+18 REKLSLVRGQVQAML
-33 PRIAERTG
+33 PRIAEQTG

-58 AEGERVLPDAAEV
+58 AEGERALPDPAEA
-71 LCEAAGAPEC
+71 LCRAAGVAASAFVTRREG
-81 RPFLVQRAGGEAV
+81 ADAV
-94 RHLMQV
+94 RHLMHV
-100 SAGMQ
+100 AAGMQ

-111 DQIVSQVKDAA
+111 DQIVSQVKDAV
-122 ALARELKTADAV
+122 ALAREAKTTDAV

-158 PASAAQAG
+158 PASAAEVG
-166 VRRAERFFGTLAGKR
+166 VRRAERFFGSLAGRR

-190 GRLAARALVEAG
+190 GRLAARALVRAG
-202 CAVTVTLRTYRHGE
+202 SEVTVTLRTYRHGE
-216 TVVPQ
+216 TLVPQ
-221 GCATVP
+221 GCGTVP
-227 YERRMERIEGA
+227 YDRRLDAIEGA

-253 AEQTA
+253 AAQMQT
-258 ALSHPPRLLLDL
+258 LLCPPRLLLDL

-276 ESAAASGHTALF
+276 ESTVAGAQTALF

-293 GELGDTDN
+293 GDLGDADDTS
-301 AARETALRILDEET
+301 RETAECILDEET

-322 NYRAALPLIAQLKS
+322 NYRAALPLIAKIKS
-336 AVASRVRHIRDYDA
+336 AAIERVRHMRDYDA
-350 LVADG
+350 LAAEG
-355 DAETLAELAANRAV
+355 DAETLAELAVSRAV
-369 ELVLGGMKQKIDVET
+369 ELVLGGMKEKVNVQS
-384 MKACLEHIGK
+384 MKDCMEHIRK

>member
-10 HVSAALEQ
+10 ASAPFEE
-18 REKLALVRGQVQAVL
+18 REKLSLVRGQVQAML
-33 PRIAERTG
+33 PRIAEQTG

-58 AEGERVLPDAAEV
+58 AEGERALPDPAEA
-71 LCEAAGAPEC
+71 LCRAAGVAASAFVTRREG
-81 RPFLVQRAGGEAV
+81 ADAV
-94 RHLMQV
+94 RHLMHV
-100 SAGMQ
+100 AAGMQ

-111 DQIVSQVKDAA
+111 DQIVSQVKDAV
-122 ALARELKTADAV
+122 ALAREAKTTDAV

-158 PASAAQAG
+158 PASAAEVG
-166 VRRAERFFGTLAGKR
+166 VRRAERFFGSLAGRR

-190 GRLAARALVEAG
+190 GRLAARALVRAG
-202 CAVTVTLRTYRHGE
+202 SEVTVTLRTYRHGE
-216 TVVPQ
+216 TLVPQ
-221 GCATVP
+221 GCGTVP
-227 YERRMERIEGA
+227 YNRRLDAIEGA

-253 AEQTA
+253 AAQMQT
-258 ALSHPPRLLLDL
+258 LLCPPRLLLDL

-276 ESAAASGHTALF
+276 ESTAAGAQTALF

-293 GELGDTDN
+293 GDLGDADDTS
-301 AARETALRILDEET
+301 RETAECILDEET

-322 NYRAALPLIAQLKS
+322 NYRAALPLIAKIKS
-336 AVASRVRHIRDYDA
+336 AAIERVRHMRDYDA
-350 LVADG
+350 LAAEG
-355 DAETLAELAANRAV
+355 DAETLAELAVSRAV
-369 ELVLGGMKQKIDVET
+369 ELVLGGMKEKVNVQS
-384 MKACLEHIGK
+384 MKDCLEHIRK

>member
-1 MKLCMAGID
+1 M
-10 HVSAALEQ
+10 
-18 REKLALVRGQVQAVL
+18 
-33 PRIAERTG
+33 
-41 CAAVLL
+41 
-47 ATCSRTELYLH
+47 
-58 AEGERVLPDAAEV
+58 
-71 LCEAAGAPEC
+71 
-81 RPFLVQRAGGEAV
+81 
-94 RHLMQV
+94 
-100 SAGMQ
+100 
-105 SQIFGD
+105 
-111 DQIVSQVKDAA
+111 
-122 ALARELKTADAV
+122 
-134 LDTLFRRAVTAGKR
+134 
-148 VRTETRLTGV
+148 

-276 ESAAASGHTALF
+276 EGAVQSG
-288 NLDDL
+288 
-293 GELGDTDN
+293 
-301 AARETALRILDEET
+301 
-315 REFFAWL
+315 
-322 NYRAALPLIAQLKS
+322 
-336 AVASRVRHIRDYDA
+336 
-350 LVADG
+350 
-355 DAETLAELAANRAV
+355 
-369 ELVLGGMKQKIDVET
+369 
-384 MKACLEHIGK
+384 
-394 GSGR
+394 

>member
-10 HVSAALEQ
+10 ASAPFEE
-18 REKLALVRGQVQAVL
+18 REKLSLVRGQVQAML
-33 PRIAERTG
+33 PRIAEQTG

-58 AEGERVLPDAAEV
+58 AEGERALPDPAEAI
-71 LCEAAGAPEC
+71 CRAAGVAASAFVTRREG
-81 RPFLVQRAGGEAV
+81 ADAV
-94 RHLMQV
+94 RHLMHV
-100 SAGMQ
+100 AAGMQ

-111 DQIVSQVKDAA
+111 DQIVSQVKDAV
-122 ALARELKTADAV
+122 ALAREAKTTDAV

-158 PASAAQAG
+158 PASTAEVG
-166 VRRAERFFGTLAGKR
+166 VRRAERFFGSLAGRR

-190 GRLAARALVEAG
+190 GRLAARALVRAG
-202 CAVTVTLRTYRHGE
+202 SEVTVTLRTYRHGE
-216 TVVPQ
+216 TLVPQ
-221 GCATVP
+221 GCGTVP
-227 YERRMERIEGA
+227 YDRRLDAIEGA

-253 AEQTA
+253 AAQMQT
-258 ALSHPPRLLLDL
+258 LLCPPRLLLDL

-276 ESAAASGHTALF
+276 ESTAAGAQTALF

-293 GELGDTDN
+293 GDLGDADDTS
-301 AARETALRILDEET
+301 RETAECILDEET

-322 NYRAALPLIAQLKS
+322 NYRAALPLIAKIKS
-336 AVASRVRHIRDYDA
+336 AAIERVRHMRDYDA
-350 LVADG
+350 LAAEG
-355 DAETLAELAANRAV
+355 DAETLAELAVSRAV
-369 ELVLGGMKQKIDVET
+369 ELVLGGMKEKVNVQS
-384 MKACLEHIGK
+384 MKDCLEHIRK

>member
-10 HVSAALEQ
+10 ASAPFEE
-18 REKLALVRGQVQAVL
+18 REKLSLVRGQVQAML
-33 PRIAERTG
+33 PRIAEQTG

-58 AEGERVLPDAAEV
+58 AEGERALPDPAEA
-71 LCEAAGAPEC
+71 LCRAAGVAASAFVTRREG
-81 RPFLVQRAGGEAV
+81 ADAV
-94 RHLMQV
+94 RHLMHV
-100 SAGMQ
+100 AAGMQ

-111 DQIVSQVKDAA
+111 DQIVSQVKDAV
-122 ALARELKTADAV
+122 ALAREAKTTDAV

-158 PASAAQAG
+158 PASAAEVG
-166 VRRAERFFGTLAGKR
+166 VRRAERFFGSLAGHR

-190 GRLAARALVEAG
+190 GRLAARALVRAG
-202 CAVTVTLRTYRHGE
+202 SEVTVTLRTYRHGE
-216 TVVPQ
+216 TLVPQ
-221 GCATVP
+221 GCGTVP
-227 YERRMERIEGA
+227 YDRRLDAIEGA

-253 AEQTA
+253 AAQMQT
-258 ALSHPPRLLLDL
+258 LLCPPRLLLDL

-276 ESAAASGHTALF
+276 ESTAAGAQTALF

-293 GELGDTDN
+293 GDLGDADDTS
-301 AARETALRILDEET
+301 RETAECILDEET

-322 NYRAALPLIAQLKS
+322 NYRAALPLIAKIKS
-336 AVASRVRHIRDYDA
+336 AAIERVRHMRDYDA
-350 LVADG
+350 LAAEG
-355 DAETLAELAANRAV
+355 DAETLAELAVSRAV
-369 ELVLGGMKQKIDVET
+369 ELVIGGMKEKVNVQS
-384 MKACLEHIGK
+384 MKDCLEHIRK

>member
-10 HVSAALEQ
+10 ASAPFEE
-18 REKLALVRGQVQAVL
+18 REKLSLVRGQVQAML
-33 PRIAERTG
+33 PRIAEQTG

-58 AEGERVLPDAAEV
+58 AEGERALPDPAEA
-71 LCEAAGAPEC
+71 LCRAAGVAASAFVTRREG
-81 RPFLVQRAGGEAV
+81 ADAV
-94 RHLMQV
+94 RHLMHV
-100 SAGMQ
+100 AAGMQ

-111 DQIVSQVKDAA
+111 DQIVSQVKDAV
-122 ALARELKTADAV
+122 ALAREAKTTDAV

-158 PASAAQAG
+158 PASAAEVG
-166 VRRAERFFGTLAGKR
+166 VRRAERFFGSLAGHR

-190 GRLAARALVEAG
+190 GRLAARALVRAG
-202 CAVTVTLRTYRHGE
+202 SEVTVTLRTYRHGE
-216 TVVPQ
+216 TLVPQ
-221 GCATVP
+221 GCGTVP
-227 YERRMERIEGA
+227 YDRRLDAIEGA

-253 AEQTA
+253 AAQMQT
-258 ALSHPPRLLLDL
+258 LLCPPRLLLDL

-276 ESAAASGHTALF
+276 ESTAAGAQTALF

-293 GELGDTDN
+293 GDLGDADDTS
-301 AARETALRILDEET
+301 RETAECILDEET

-322 NYRAALPLIAQLKS
+322 NYRAALPLIAKIKS
-336 AVASRVRHIRDYDA
+336 AAIERVRHMRDYDA
-350 LVADG
+350 LAAEG
-355 DAETLAELAANRAV
+355 DAETLAELAVSRAV
-369 ELVLGGMKQKIDVET
+369 ELVLGGMKEKVNVQS
-384 MKACLEHIGK
+384 MKDCLEHIRK

>member
-10 HVSAALEQ
+10 ASAPFEE
-18 REKLALVRGQVQAVL
+18 REKLSLVRGRVQAML
-33 PRIAERTG
+33 PRIAEQTG

-58 AEGERVLPDAAEV
+58 AEGERALPDPAEA
-71 LCEAAGAPEC
+71 LCRAAGVAASAFVTRREG
-81 RPFLVQRAGGEAV
+81 ADAV
-94 RHLMQV
+94 RHLMHV
-100 SAGMQ
+100 AAGMQ

-111 DQIVSQVKDAA
+111 DQIVSQVKDAV
-122 ALARELKTADAV
+122 ALAREAKTTDAV

-158 PASAAQAG
+158 PASAAEVG
-166 VRRAERFFGTLAGKR
+166 VRRAERFFGSLAGRR

-190 GRLAARALVEAG
+190 GRLAARALVRAG
-202 CAVTVTLRTYRHGE
+202 SEVTVTLRTYRHGE
-216 TVVPQ
+216 TLVPQ
-221 GCATVP
+221 GCGTVP
-227 YERRMERIEGA
+227 YDRRLDAIEGA

-253 AEQTA
+253 AAQMQT
-258 ALSHPPRLLLDL
+258 LLCPPRLLLDL

-276 ESAAASGHTALF
+276 ESTAAGAQTALF

-293 GELGDTDN
+293 GDLGDADDTS
-301 AARETALRILDEET
+301 RETAECILDEET

-322 NYRAALPLIAQLKS
+322 NYRAALPLIAKIKS
-336 AVASRVRHIRDYDA
+336 AAIERVRHMRDYDA
-350 LVADG
+350 LAAEG
-355 DAETLAELAANRAV
+355 DAETLAELAVSRAV
-369 ELVLGGMKQKIDVET
+369 ELVLGGMKEKVNVQS
-384 MKACLEHIGK
+384 MKDCLEHIRK